1 VGESLYERM
10 IEMSPSQVGVLDGR
24 SALTIVQTSTAPIFL
39 TWFLVGHVRALRAA
53 GHSVHAISAPGPELE
68 RFSELT
74 GATTH
79 AVEMERNIRLSPD
92 VRALRQ
98 FIRLLREIQ
107 PDIVHAHT
115 PKAGLLA
122 TMAAFILRIPVRVY
136 HCHGLRYETARPPLR
151 AVLWGAERMAC
162 GLATQVL
169 TVSPSLRDALVQ
181 ARLVR
186 ESKVEVLLA
195 GSIEGVD
202 GGRFRPASVE
212 QKAMAR
218 ASLGIPVDARV
229 IGYVGRLVRDKGV
242 VELYHAWRLVR
253 GVFGNARLVL
263 VGPLEDGDP
272 VPPEVMAGLHSDPR
286 VHFVGYRT
294 DTLPC
299 YQAMD
304 VVALPTHREGFG
316 VVNLEAAAMALPVV
330 ATRVKGCID
339 AVVDGVTGTLVPSL
353 DPDRL
358 STALARYL
366 SDAGLRARHG
376 EQGRARALE
385 HFKPEAYWA
394 ALTEGYAR
402 WTSGAGVPPVARLA
416 RHGEAPRTP
425 LGVDAR
431 ASS

>member
-1 VGESLYERM
+1 MSSLPAGGLES
-10 IEMSPSQVGVLDGR
+10 R
-24 SALTIVQTSTAPIFL
+24 SGLTIVQTSTAPIFL

-53 GHSVHAISAPGPELE
+53 GHSVHAISAPGPELD

-79 AVEMERNIRLSPD
+79 PVEMERNIRLSPD
-92 VRALRQ
+92 VRSLRR
-98 FIRLLREIQ
+98 FVRLLREIR

-122 TMAAFILRIPVRVY
+122 TLAAAILRVPVRVY
-136 HCHGLRYETARPPLR
+136 HCHGLRYETARPTVR

-181 ARLVR
+181 ARLVGA
-186 ESKVEVLLA
+186 SKVEVLLG

-202 GGRFRPASVE
+202 GGRFRPASIE
-212 QKAMAR
+212 QKVRAR
-218 ASLGIPVDARV
+218 ASIGIPPDAHV

-242 VELYHAWRLVR
+242 VELYHAWRCVR
-253 GVFGNARLVL
+253 EAFGNAHLVL
-263 VGPLEDGDP
+263 VGPIEDGDP
-272 VPPEVMAGLHSDPR
+272 VPPGVMEGLHSDSR
-286 VHFVGYRT
+286 VHLVGYRT

-330 ATRVKGCID
+330 ATRVKGCVD
-339 AVVDGVTGTLVPSL
+339 AVVDGVTGTLVPPQ

-366 SDAGLRARHG
+366 RDAGLRARHG

-394 ALTEGYAR
+394 ALQDGYAR
-402 WTSGAGVPPVARLA
+402 WTSGAGILDGNTRT
-416 RHGEAPRTP
+416 GETPRDA
-425 LGVDAR
+425 LGVDGCA
-431 ASS
+431 